1 MADITEPTVQ
11 FKLWTDRSQ
20 MLVQN
25 EETKNVLVEIS
36 GYDLQFNINFEYI
49 NSLEDVETAIGGLGE
64 MFRQIIL
71 DKLLEYK
78 KQST

>member
-20 MLVQN
+20 ILIKN
-25 EETKNVLVEIS
+25 EETKNDLVEIS

-49 NSLEDVETAIGGLGE
+49 NSIEDVETAIGGLGE

>member
-11 FKLWTDRSQ
+11 FKLWTDRTQ
-20 MLVQN
+20 MLIQN

>member
-1 MADITEPTVQ
+1 MADVTEPTVQ

-20 MLVQN
+20 MLIQN

-49 NSLEDVETAIGGLGE
+49 NSIEDVETAVGGLGE
-64 MFRQIIL
+64 MFRHIIL

-78 KQST
+78 KQSD

>member
-1 MADITEPTVQ
+1 MADVTEPTVQ

-20 MLVQN
+20 MLIQN
-25 EETKNVLVEIS
+25 EETKETLVEIS
-36 GYDLQFNINFEYI
+36 GYDLQFNFNMEHI
-49 NSLEDVETAIGGLGE
+49 NSINDVETAIGGLGN

-78 KQST
+78 KQSD

>member
-20 MLVQN
+20 MLIQN